1 MTFSLRN
8 RAILSGRVTSVLVND
23 KKKVFLSSATNKTT
37 SLRFALHTLIGN
49 FGKLKQPTRNV
60 ISFVQVTTPLV
71 NLSDTTT
78 QLFERRVKFCVR
90 MTKKVCCPR
99 PQTKTQSGVVFFS
112 HCQGNFVKQL
122 RARNLFSFVRVNG
135 RLVNHKPYSTHLLCL
150 GQGLHT

>member
-23 KKKVFLSSATNKTT
+23 KKKVCLSSATNKTT

-90 MTKKVCCPR
+90 MTKRFAAHDHRRKHSLELC
-99 PQTKTQSGVVFFS
+99 SS
-112 HCQGNFVKQL
+112 HT
-122 RARNLFSFVRVNG
+122 AREILSSNSV
-135 RLVNHKPYSTHLLCL
+135 HATSSLLSK
-150 GQGLHT
+150 